1 MASGT
6 LALAALSL
14 NACSLNACS
23 LRANPDRR
31 IATVKPN
38 DDFTAI
44 LASAQAAGGHTTL
57 LIADGIYDIDR
68 TLKIEA
74 AGIEIRSAS
83 GQREKVIIQG
93 DRMAG
98 SARIGNL
105 FRVSA
110 HDFTLRSVSLQRC
123 GNHLVQIAGE
133 SGAHRARLIDCV
145 FQDSFEQLVKVSGHR
160 PGTGHTLCEDGL
172 VEGCLF
178 QYTAGIGPQYY
189 IGGLDGHNCSRWTVR
204 GNTFR
209 SIASPSGHI
218 AEHAIHFWGI
228 QDITVDDNLI
238 IDCDRG
244 IGFGMGPDRSV
255 HGGMIRNNMIFHSA
269 NAHPFADA
277 GIVLESSSRID
288 VLNNTVFQEH
298 AYPRAIEFRFSGTRD
313 GRIINNLTNRAIAA
327 RDGGTAVISNNYTR
341 AESSMFVDAARADLR
356 LKAAIAG
363 VTDAGLAMD
372 EVKADFD
379 GRARPRGAGHDIG
392 AHEF

>member
-1 MASGT
+1 M
-6 LALAALSL
+6 
-14 NACSLNACS
+14 
-23 LRANPDRR
+23 
-31 IATVKPN
+31 
-38 DDFTAI
+38 
-44 LASAQAAGGHTTL
+44 
-57 LIADGIYDIDR
+57 ADGIYTVDR
-68 TLKIEA
+68 TLSIEVP
-74 AGIEIRSAS
+74 GIEVSSAS
-83 GQREKVIIQG
+83 GQREKVIIRG
-93 DRMAG
+93 DRMAA
-98 SARIGNL
+98 SARIGNI

-110 HDFTLRSVSLQRC
+110 PDFTLRSVSLQRC

-178 QYTAGIGPQYY
+178 EYTAGIGPQYY

-204 GNTFR
+204 GNTFKN
-209 SIASPSGHI
+209 IASPSRYV
-218 AEHAIHFWGI
+218 AEHAIHFWGTR
-228 QDITVDDNLI
+228 DITAENNLI

-244 IGFGMGPDRSV
+244 IGFGMGADRSV
-255 HGGMIRNNMIFHSA
+255 QGGMIRNNMIFHSA

-298 AYPRAIEFRFSGTRD
+298 AYPRAIEFRFNGTRD

-327 RDGGTAVISNNYTR
+327 RDGGASAVSNNHLR
-341 AESSMFVDAARADLR
+341 AEPAMFVDASRANLR
-356 LKAAIAG
+356 LKGAITG
-363 VTDAGLAMD
+363 VTDAGMSLA
-372 EVKADFD
+372 EVITDID
-379 GRARPRGAGHDIG
+379 GRPRPLGAGHDIG

>member
-6 LALAALSL
+6 LALTAL
-14 NACSLNACS
+14 SLNACS
-23 LRANPDRR
+23 LRANPARR

-57 LIADGIYDIDR
+57 LMADGIYDIDR
-68 TLKIEA
+68 TLKVET

-83 GQREKVIIQG
+83 GQREKVIIRG

-110 HDFTLRSVSLQRC
+110 PDFTLRSVTLQRC

-178 QYTAGIGPQYY
+178 EYTAGIGPQYY

-209 SIASPSGHI
+209 GIASPSRHI

-228 QDITVDDNLI
+228 QDIRVENNLI

-255 HGGMIRNNMIFHSA
+255 KRGTIRNSMIFHSA

-327 RDGGTAVISNNYTR
+327 RDGGTAVVSNNYTR
-341 AESSMFVDAARADLR
+341 AESSMFVDAARADLH

-363 VTDAGLAMD
+363 VTDAGIAMD